1 MRGRGRVRG
10 DATRIAQIRS
20 YQNHLKSI
28 HKAFGLLITTFQNKG
43 NNPAA
48 LLHLSFSQLILRV
61 RGQMRISYGF
71 DLLLVF
77 QEPGNRQ
84 RTTAVAVHPQRKRFQ
99 TFGKYPGIEWRH
111 GRTCMPDKEHH
122 LIDQVLTPHYSA
134 PEQAPLSV
142 HAFGSRMTYQ
152 TIPIGNALLQ
162 LLRAETISY
171 VYNNLR

>member
-84 RTTAVAVHPQRKRFQ
+84 RAAAVAVHPQRKRFQ
-99 TFGKYPGIEWRH
+99 TFGKYPGIEWRP
-111 GRTCMPDKEHH
+111 GRTSMPDKEHH
-122 LIDQVLTPHYSA
+122 LIDQVSAPHYYA
-134 PEQAPLSV
+134 PEHASLAV
-142 HAFGSRMTYQ
+142 HVFGGRMTYQ
-152 TIPIGNALLQ
+152 IKTIGNRLLQ
-162 LLRAETISY
+162 IGRGEAIIY
-171 VYNNLR
+171 VENN